1 MSELQSGLQAFI
13 AQGVFAFMLTF
24 VRVGTALMIMP
35 GLGDNLVP
43 QQVRLYIALGF
54 TFVIFPITSSYM
66 PNPMP
71 SSVLLFV
78 LIIFEFVTGVFI
90 GTIARILLTALDVAG
105 MILSMMIGL
114 GNAQMFNPI
123 MASQGSLIGA
133 FLSITGIT
141 LLFVTNMHHLL
152 LMGVFES
159 YHAFPVGEML
169 EAESMAEM
177 IAKVVSSSFRIGI
190 QMSLPLIVIGTI
202 MYISMG
208 VLARI
213 MPQIQVFMLAMPLQ
227 VLLGLITFGMI
238 AATAVLF
245 WLKEFENGMV
255 FFLSQSF

>member
-1 MSELQSGLQAFI
+1 MSELQAFI
-13 AQGVFAFMLTF
+13 AQGVFAYMLTF
-24 VRVGTALMIMP
+24 VRVGTALMLMP

-54 TFVIFPITSSYM
+54 TLVIFPITSAFM
-66 PNPMP
+66 PDPIP
-71 SSVLLFV
+71 SSVLLFM
-78 LIIFEFVTGVFI
+78 LIIFEFVTGLFI
-90 GTIARILLTALDVAG
+90 GTVARILLTALDVAG
-105 MILSMMIGL
+105 MIISMMIGL

-141 LLFVTNMHHLL
+141 LLFVTNLHHLL

-159 YHAFPVGEML
+159 YHAFPVGQML

-177 IAKVVSSSFRIGI
+177 IAKVVASAFRIGI
-190 QMSLPLIVIGTI
+190 QMSVPLIIIGTI
-202 MYISMG
+202 MYIGMG

-238 AATAVLF
+238 AATAILF